1 MSIEET
7 SEGGDSKG
15 LRELVWESQNG
26 TLSTRSGKLPAYG
39 SGNKGSRVGKSKFST
54 SGGGVAASANF
65 RVTRA
70 NAATWWPVRDTAG
83 GQGGRRHACAA
94 CLPRAK
100 SLQACPVLCN
110 PMECSPTRFFCP
122 WDSLGRNTGV
132 GCHALLQGIFRAQG
146 SNPHL
151 VHLLH

>member
-70 NAATWWPVRDTAG
+70 NAATWWPLSVTTKRKA
-83 GQGGRRHACAA
+83 
-94 CLPRAK
+94 
-100 SLQACPVLCN
+100 VL
-110 PMECSPTRFFCP
+110 MGT
-122 WDSLGRNTGV
+122 
-132 GCHALLQGIFRAQG
+132 
-146 SNPHL
+146 
-151 VHLLH
+151 